1 MFLLLLI
8 FRILL
13 NLGVGAALGLGVI
26 LAPLPAALG
35 EAIQHIQTPLGVL
48 IIVCGLGKALYD
60 TLFWDR
66 YATQ

>member
-1 MFLLLLI
+1 MFLLLLL
-8 FRILL
+8 FRILV
-13 NLGVGAALGLGVI
+13 NVAVGSAIGLAVI
-26 LAPLPAALG
+26 LAPLPIALG
-35 EAIQHIQTPLGVL
+35 EALGQIQTPLGVL